1 MEVGACITI
10 VIILQFANIWNQ
22 PFNLHTVMYQL
33 HLNKAGKNQSKLKKF
48 ETTEMWQLY
57 NIVNAFNAS
66 DLYTLEWLMKYYMFS
81 QLKNSNMYL

>member
-1 MEVGACITI
+1 MVAPWGWRWGNGNDYLKKTEFSTGMEVGACITI

-48 ETTEMWQLY
+48 ETTEMW
-57 NIVNAFNAS
+57 
-66 DLYTLEWLMKYYMFS
+66 
-81 QLKNSNMYL
+81 